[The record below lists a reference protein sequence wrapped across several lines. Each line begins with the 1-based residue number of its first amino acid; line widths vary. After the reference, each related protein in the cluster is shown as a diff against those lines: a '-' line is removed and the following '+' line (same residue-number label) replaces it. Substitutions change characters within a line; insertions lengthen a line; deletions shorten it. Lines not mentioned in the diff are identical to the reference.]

1 MSDSWNPRQIAVAAA
16 AASSLA
22 TAVALL
28 STQALL
34 RRRRTNTPESA
45 PRASALD
52 VDALTTSDAATY
64 DESLAREQ
72 LARHYA
78 FFGDDRMAKIRGAYV
93 VVVGVGGVGSH
104 AAHMLARAGIGKLR
118 VIDFDQVT
126 LSSLNRHAVATV
138 ADVGTPKV
146 VCLARRL
153 RAVAPH
159 VVIDAINALFAA
171 DVAESQL
178 LSAGKPDYVIDC
190 IDHLDTKTALLAFCH
205 THQIPVI
212 SSMGSGAKADPSR
225 VRVADI
231 SETSEDPLARAVR
244 GKLRRAGIDR
254 GVTVVYSTERAT
266 PGLGLIKPDADAALD
281 EFAPLPTFRASILPV
296 LGPLPAMFGNALA
309 AHVLTQVAG
318 WPSQQALPGGRTRA
332 KDHARLLRDVN
343 AAGEGGYVTQADVAL
358 LVDDVWAQRSAVSGK
373 VDKCVLV
380 AWRAGV
386 RADVANLVLMTAE
399 EAARHRELAKERT
412 AEEGDAWMKD
422 VYGEEVVARVE
433 RGLALARK
441 WADGHWLG

>member
-1 MSDSWNPRQIAVAAA
+1 MTDSWTPRQIAVAAA

-22 TAVALL
+22 TAAALL

-34 RRRRTNTPESA
+34 RRRRTTTAPECA

-52 VDALTTSDAATY
+52 VDALTTSDAASY
-64 DESLAREQ
+64 DESLVREQ

-78 FFGDDRMAKIRGAYV
+78 FFGDDRMSKIRGAYV

-146 VCLARRL
+146 ACLARRL

-159 VVIDAINALFAA
+159 VTIDPINALFAA

-178 LSAGKPDYVIDC
+178 LGGGRPDFVIDC

-205 THQIPVI
+205 SQNIPVI

-225 VRVADI
+225 VHVADI
-231 SETSEDPLARAVR
+231 AETSEDPLARAVR
-244 GKLRRAGIDR
+244 GKLRRVGIDR

-309 AHVLTQVAG
+309 AHVLTQIAG
-318 WPSQQALPGGRTRA
+318 WPSQGALPGSRTRA
-332 KDHARLLRDVN
+332 KDHARLLKEVN
-343 AAGEGGYVTQADVAL
+343 AAGEGGFVTHADVAM
-358 LVDDVWAQRSAVSGK
+358 LVDDVWAQRSAVSGRI
-373 VDKCVLV
+373 DKCVLV
-380 AWRAGV
+380 AWRVGV
-386 RADVANLVLMTAE
+386 RADVGNLALMTTE
-399 EAARHRELAKERT
+399 EAARHRELAKER
-412 AEEGDAWMKD
+412 AGEGDAWVKE
-422 VYGEEVVARVE
+422 VYGQEVVQRVE

-441 WADGHWLG
+441 WAEGHWLE